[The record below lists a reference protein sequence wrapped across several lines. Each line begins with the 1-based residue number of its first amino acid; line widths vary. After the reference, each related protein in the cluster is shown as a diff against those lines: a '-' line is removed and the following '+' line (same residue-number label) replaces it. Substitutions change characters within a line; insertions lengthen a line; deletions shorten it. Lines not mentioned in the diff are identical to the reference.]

1 MRLEEYQNKIA
12 RAQGQRDALLR
23 EQKTT
28 EKALKKTTDHLDH
41 AILPA
46 QALLQQIAQE
56 TQSKI
61 KIHIENIV
69 QLALDAI
76 WEDKYIFQIIF
87 EPKRSGTE
95 ARIVLIDDGEEMD
108 PYQDDAGGCVDIVAL
123 TLRISAYTLSKT
135 RPFIMMDEPMRFVS
149 RDLQT
154 AASEIISELSK
165 KLSIQFLIN
174 THSNEIESIAD
185 RIFHVTLKK
194 GISQVESR

>member
-1 MRLEEYQNKIA
+1 LA
-12 RAQGQRDALLR
+12 HAQGQHDALLR
-23 EQKTT
+23 ERKSIETAIEKTT
-28 EKALKKTTDHLDH
+28 YRLENGV
-41 AILPA
+41 LPA
-46 QALLQQIAQE
+46 QALLKRIAQE

-61 KIHIENIV
+61 KIHMENIV

-76 WEDKYIFQIIF
+76 WEDKYEFQIIF

-95 ARIVLIDDGEEMD
+95 ARIVLIDDNEEMD

-135 RPFIMMDEPMRFVS
+135 RNFIMMDEPMRFVS
-149 RDLQT
+149 RDLQQ
-154 AASEIISELSK
+154 AAAEIISELSK

-174 THSNEIESIAD
+174 THSNEIESVAD

-194 GISQVESR
+194 KVSIVETQ